1 MPRRSQSHQKTR
13 WHIDRAQVIMGFFV
27 VIGLIFSARLF
38 TIQAIKADDYR
49 TLADREQLK
58 KFSIPA
64 NRGEIYLNDGNNGP
78 APLVLNEPVYT
89 IYADPQYVGDGTE
102 ETLKQ
107 LQDVLVNPNNDI
119 ASKLAK
125 KTSRYEVLQ
134 QNVSLAEKKAIE
146 SKQLKGIGAI
156 KDTRRVY
163 PEGTLAAQTI
173 GFVNQGGSGQYGIEQ
188 MLNKELAGTA
198 GRLSGATDVRGVPI
212 ATENNISQTA
222 VDGKNVLLTIDRP
235 IQAQVE
241 SALVRAVQRN
251 NADSASAVVID
262 VHNGHVLAMANAP
275 TFDPSNYKQANNR
288 LFQNGVVTNAYE
300 AGSVIKVFSMATG
313 LESGAVTPEH
323 EYFDNWCVTI
333 DSYKVCNAGKTP
345 KKQKLSMTQVITNSA
360 NTGAIHVLEQLGGGD
375 INATAKQKLYEDFAN
390 KYHFGQLRGIEQT
403 GETKGYLA
411 PAKGSSDIRYANMT
425 FGQGISTSML
435 QVASSTA
442 ALINGGTLYKPTL
455 VDTVTDIRGKETKHS
470 PEVLQSDVVSKE
482 TSNQI
487 KAMMLTVTEKGSGY
501 NARREGFKIGAKTG
515 TAEIANPSGGYYK
528 GKYNGSMIG
537 FSGINDPKYVI
548 MVRVENPRIE
558 GYAGPV
564 AAGPLFADINNW
576 LIDYY
581 GLQPGE

>member
-1 MPRRSQSHQKTR
+1 
-13 WHIDRAQVIMGFFV
+13 MGFFV

-49 TLADREQLK
+49 ALADQEQLK

-64 NRGEIYLNDGNNGP
+64 SRGEIYLNDGNNGP

-89 IYADPQYVGDGTE
+89 IYADPQYVGDGTQ
-102 ETLKQ
+102 ETLRQ
-107 LQDVLVNPNNDI
+107 LHTVLENPNDDI
-119 ASKLAK
+119 AKKLAK
-125 KTSRYEVLQ
+125 KSSRYEVLQ
-134 QNVSLAEKKAIE
+134 QNVSLTEKKAIE
-146 SKQLKGIGAI
+146 DKQLKGIGAI

-163 PEGTLAAQTI
+163 PEGTLAAQTV
-173 GFVNQGGSGQYGIEQ
+173 GFVNQNGDGQYGIEQ
-188 MLNKELAGTA
+188 ILNKELAGTA
-198 GRLSGATDVRGVPI
+198 GKLSGATDVRGVPI
-212 ATENNISQTA
+212 ATENNVSQPA
-222 VDGKNVLLTIDRP
+222 ANGKDVLLSLDRP

-241 SALVRAVQRN
+241 SALIRAVQRN
-251 NADSASAVVID
+251 NADSASAVVVD
-262 VHNGHVLAMANAP
+262 VHNGHILAMANAP
-275 TFDPSNYKQANNR
+275 TFDPSKYKQVQNDR
-288 LFQNGVVTNAYE
+288 LFQNSVVTSAYE
-300 AGSVIKVFSMATG
+300 PGSVIKVFSMATG
-313 LESGAVTPEH
+313 LESGAITPEH
-323 EYFDNWCVTI
+323 EYFDSWCVTI
-333 DSYKVCNAGKTP
+333 DTYKVCNAGKNP
-345 KKQKLSMTQVITNSA
+345 KKQNLSMTEVITNSA
-360 NTGAIHVLEQLGGGD
+360 NTGAIHVLEQLGGGN
-375 INATAKQKLYEDFAN
+375 INARAKQKLYEDFAN
-390 KYHFGQLRGIEQT
+390 KYHFGQLRGVEQT

-442 ALINGGTLYKPTL
+442 ALINGGTLYQPTL
-455 VDTVTDIRGKETKHS
+455 VDTVTDTHGKKKKQI
-470 PEVLQSDVVSKE
+470 PKILQSNVVSKK
-482 TSNQI
+482 TSDEI
-487 KAMMLTVTEKGSGY
+487 KTMMLTVTEKGSGY
-501 NARREGFKIGAKTG
+501 HARREGFKIGAKTG

-558 GYAGPV
+558 GYAGPD

>member
-1 MPRRSQSHQKTR
+1 
-13 WHIDRAQVIMGFFV
+13 MGFFV